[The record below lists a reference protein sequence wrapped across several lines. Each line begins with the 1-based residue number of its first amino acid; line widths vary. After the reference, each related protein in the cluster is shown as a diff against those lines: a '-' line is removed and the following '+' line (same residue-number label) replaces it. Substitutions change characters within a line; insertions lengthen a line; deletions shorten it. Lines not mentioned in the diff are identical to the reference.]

1 MPINR
6 VIIED
11 AAFSI
16 ITLLSLLIVTKL
28 FLMISMLNQKVTSDN
43 KKRVLKLY
51 EIRAWKVTCTFKIN
65 ET

>member
-1 MPINR
+1 MDK
-6 VIIED
+6 VIIESIV
-11 AAFSI
+11 FSI

-51 EIRAWKVTCTFKIN
+51 EIRAWKVTCAFKIN